1 MYDLVEV
8 DEQIQVEEAL
18 DQVRPYI
25 ESHGGGLELL
35 EVDNGVVHVRLSGS
49 CSGCAASAMT
59 LRRGV
64 EETLRENYENFKE
77 VVAHEPEEDAESQ
90 NGGNGG
96 PQLLQIEGLSGPP
109 PTERLR
115 KPVFIEAGKLEE
127 LQPGEMKAVD
137 VDGTSVLIVNVQG
150 EPYAFKN
157 HCALEARLPLDGGRL
172 AGSALVCPWHNC
184 AYDAR
189 SGKRIDSETD
199 APSLAVVPVAIRDG
213 VLQVAVNVA

>member
-1 MYDLVEV
+1 
-8 DEQIQVEEAL
+8 
-18 DQVRPYI
+18 
-25 ESHGGGLELL
+25 
-35 EVDNGVVHVRLSGS
+35 
-49 CSGCAASAMT
+49 
-59 LRRGV
+59 
-64 EETLRENYENFKE
+64 
-77 VVAHEPEEDAESQ
+77 
-90 NGGNGG
+90 
-96 PQLLQIEGLSGPP
+96 
-109 PTERLR
+109 
-115 KPVFIEAGKLEE
+115 VFVEAGKLEE
-127 LQPGEMKAVD
+127 LEPGDMKAVD

-189 SGKRIDSETD
+189 SGKRVDNETD